1 MIPIFNKSLHLSQ
14 LKYILALA
22 FKKYKGLY
30 VVYIANIISIMIEF
44 LGISILGI
52 ISQQGVKISI
62 PFFDHIGEEE
72 LFMLF
77 VFLFLIRFISMFI
90 LESWITYYAKELQV
104 YLSSTAFTKVVYEN
118 IKDIEKVEIGHYVT
132 LSGDEASN
140 ASQIL
145 ISMTGIVNGLLLIL
159 VYLVAVI
166 LFSSSMFFLLILL
179 LMVIAFTVKLVYK
192 KLFSL
197 GHAQAELRR
206 TTSSMFLDAFN
217 ALRIVKSFSLESY
230 MSNQYKHE
238 VAKYFTVNSKL
249 IIYNYLTKYI
259 PIVLLFVMFELYLVE
274 GYLNGKTYDIAFL
287 VTLLFMLMRLLQA
300 IGNFAGLLGKLIA
313 ELRGIHN
320 IVTFIQEFYISSKKE
335 KINEKIND
343 ILIDDISLSYGDNK
357 VFENFSFSFMSG
369 ESYAIYGESGSG
381 KSTLLD
387 LIMDF
392 TSPESGRVLINGIN
406 VQEIQENNL
415 TKKVMY
421 VGQESLVFN
430 KSIREN
436 IELDRTF
443 SDDELLDVLKMVK
456 LDEMVEQ
463 FSDGINYML
472 YYKGTNISG
481 GQRQRINL
489 ARALIRKPD
498 VLILDEATSALDSET
513 KEYIVSRILEEY
525 KDKIIIFVTHDT
537 SILPLVSNVM
547 DLKQIKKNNE
557 C

>member
-1 MIPIFNKSLHLSQ
+1 MILNKEKSLYIYNLV
-14 LKYILALA
+14 YILKLA

-30 VVYIANIISIMIEF
+30 VVYIASVVSILIEF
-44 LGISILGI
+44 LAIGILGM
-52 ISQQGVKISI
+52 ISKQTFEVNIHFLQNIQK
-62 PFFDHIGEEE
+62 DE
-72 LFMLF
+72 LFLLF
-77 VFLFLIRFISMFI
+77 ILLFLIRFISLFVI
-90 LESWITYYAKELQV
+90 ESWIVYYAKELQV
-104 YLSSTAFTKVVYEN
+104 YMSSTAFTKVVHEN
-118 IKDIEKVEIGHYVT
+118 IKDIEKVEIGHYIT

-140 ASQIL
+140 ASQLL
-145 ISMTGIVNGLLLIL
+145 ISSMSILSSTLLVIVYLVSLIMFANNVFIWMIVLLLIIAIL
-159 VYLVAVI
+159 V
-166 LFSSSMFFLLILL
+166 
-179 LMVIAFTVKLVYK
+179 KQVYK
-192 KLFSL
+192 KLFKL
-197 GHAQAELRR
+197 GHDQAILRR
-206 TTSSMFLDAFN
+206 KTSSMFMDAFN
-217 ALRIVKSFSLESY
+217 ALRVIKAFSLEQFVSE
-230 MSNQYKHE
+230 QYKTE
-238 VAKYFTVNSKL
+238 IAKYFSVNSLL
-249 IIYNYLTKYI
+249 IIYGFLTKYI
-259 PIVLLFVMFELYLVE
+259 PIVLLFVLFELYLLE
-274 GYLNGKTYDIAFL
+274 GYMHNKIYDIAFL
-287 VTLLFMLMRLLQA
+287 ITLLFVLARLLQS
-300 IGNFAGLLGKLIA
+300 IGVLAGVLGKIVG
-313 ELRGIHN
+313 ELKGVNN
-320 IVTFIQEFYISSKKE
+320 IVTFIEEFYTNNKSKILE
-335 KINEKIND
+335 ENIRD
-343 ILIDDISLSYGDNK
+343 IQVDNL
-357 VFENFSFSFMSG
+357 SFSYKDNTIFDNLNLFFKAG

-392 TSPESGRVLINGIN
+392 TSPDSGRVLINGIN

-421 VGQESLVFN
+421 VGQDSLVFN

-443 SDDELLDVLKMVK
+443 SENELLDVLKIVK

-463 FSDGINYML
+463 YDEGINHML

-537 SILPLVSNVM
+537 SILPLVSDII
-547 DLKQIKKNNE
+547 DLKKVKKNNE